1 MNIGFDSQRSEAI
14 RAGLVTEATAAARPR
29 RPWRGLIL
37 LLAGAL
43 VGSGATTAAFANS
56 LVKDSS
62 PTPGGQDTPG
72 AVVVGS
78 DATDS
83 AGVGG
88 GSVTVRTD
96 AGTGK
101 VLIEYEWDQHLHE
114 LSRQQLVVTE
124 PGALDLRG
132 HPAEA
137 SYAWV
142 SVACRSKGSIAVG
155 GESDDTAIQVRERGD
170 SKVSGGLIMATMVT
184 LDGPTEQ
191 IKPTDGC
198 VADVAVTYYAKD

>member
-1 MNIGFDSQRSEAI
+1 MSIEFDSQRSEAI
-14 RAGLVTEATAAARPR
+14 RASLVAEVAPVARRR

-37 LLAGAL
+37 VLAGAL

-62 PTPGGQDTPG
+62 PTPGDQATPG

-83 AGVGG
+83 AGVSG

-101 VLIEYEWDQHLHE
+101 VLIEYQWDQHLRE

-124 PGALDLRG
+124 SGALDLRG

-142 SVACRSKGSIAVG
+142 SVACRGKGSIAVS
-155 GESDDTAIQVRERGD
+155 GEGDDTAVQVRETGD
-170 SKVSGGLIMATMVT
+170 GKVSGGLTMATMVT
-184 LDGPTEQ
+184 LDGSAEQ
-191 IKPTDGC
+191 IRPTKGC
-198 VADVAVTYYAKD
+198 VADVAVTYFAKG